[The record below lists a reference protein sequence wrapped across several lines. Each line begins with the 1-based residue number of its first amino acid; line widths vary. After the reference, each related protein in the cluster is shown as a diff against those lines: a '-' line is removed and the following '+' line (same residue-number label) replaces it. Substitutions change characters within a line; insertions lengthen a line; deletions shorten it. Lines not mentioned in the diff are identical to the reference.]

1 MHRARK
7 RRVLV
12 GSIATVVVV
21 SGALVAGIPAQ
32 AARPHRGAA
41 VATAPPSIT
50 GLPPVVPPVAAA
62 PQPMPKP
69 LPRKTG
75 SVPLQR
81 TLKIAPSLPGR
92 QPSSGTTKPNTVSPN
107 AVSPKVASP
116 NAVSP
121 NAAAPATATTNK
133 VALRA
138 LIVAVDG
145 DDFGLATWKTTLDRV
160 GAAYDV
166 LLSRTTPLTAASL
179 VRPDGTGR
187 YDAIL
192 LTNSSLLYADG
203 GGYVSG
209 FDGTEWNTLWAYERD
224 YAIRQAVL
232 YGSYGTFPENYC
244 LTGSSE
250 GGVGDTALNTKLT
263 TAGAQIFDYLKPTAQ
278 IPLVQSYVY
287 HTAVTAGCA
296 ATPVLTA
303 GTDVLGVTSTSTDG
317 RQRMELTFT
326 SNQYLLQSDL
336 LVYGL
341 FRWASRGLFLGEQR
355 HYLNVDVDDWF
366 NTADE
371 RLPDGTIN
379 SDPGWSMSAHDAY
392 NAYLQQ
398 TAIHTQYPL
407 ASTFT
412 LGMAFNGGDADLTA
426 GKTCS
431 PNGTVAQLTATSRCL
446 ASKFRWI
453 NHSVTHPKMNF
464 TDYATSLSEIT
475 GNLTIA
481 QQLGLPVDK
490 TVFKSPEYSGLGTYN
505 PDPND
510 DIDPPTDYG
519 LMASNPAMLQA
530 AKDAG
535 VKYLHGNMSFG
546 SQQPSCFDC
555 GIPHPM
561 QPSLM
566 IVPDW
571 PTNVA
576 YFSTTP
582 DEETSFY
589 NFYYGPGGKFPYW
602 PTNLT
607 YAQAMSADTDIA
619 LGHLSSGSIYTHT
632 FHIAN
637 LRDYGGGKTLLF
649 DWVSSLL
656 GKYSSYYKVPVL
668 NPGWPALAQYS
679 ASRNSHFAELAAGV
693 DAVFD
698 RTANT
703 VTVTSPAAGT
713 VTVSGARTSGFT
725 TYGTDVSASLT
736 LTAGGSVVFTPSLR
750 P

>member
-1 MHRARK
+1 LRRRMRAPRSP
-7 RRVLV
+7 RAPR
-12 GSIATVVVV
+12 SRCRED
-21 SGALVAGIPAQ
+21 PAQ
-32 AARPHRGAA
+32 CLCGRTRGSGRASPGRRPPRRRGR
-41 VATAPPSIT
+41 TPST
-50 GLPPVVPPVAAA
+50 AAA
-62 PQPMPKP
+62 P
-69 LPRKTG
+69 T
-75 SVPLQR
+75 
-81 TLKIAPSLPGR
+81 
-92 QPSSGTTKPNTVSPN
+92 
-107 AVSPKVASP
+107 
-116 NAVSP
+116 
-121 NAAAPATATTNK
+121 AAPAVTAATSK

-138 LIVAVDG
+138 LVVAIDG
-145 DDFGLATWKTTLDRV
+145 ADFGLATWKTTLDRV

-224 YAIRQAVL
+224 YGVRQAVL
-232 YGSYGTFPENYC
+232 YGSYGTFPEDYC
-244 LTGSSE
+244 LTGVSE
-250 GGVGDTALNTKLT
+250 GGVGAAVLNTTLT
-263 TAGAQIFDYLKPTAQ
+263 ASGAQIFDYLNAGAR
-278 IPLVQSYVY
+278 IPIQQSYVY
-287 HTAVTAGCA
+287 RTAVTAGCS

-303 GTDVLGVTSTSTDG
+303 GSDVLGVLSTSSDG
-317 RQRMELTFT
+317 RQRLELTFT

-341 FRWASRGLFLGEQR
+341 FRWASRGLFLGEER
-355 HYLNVDVDDWF
+355 HYLNIDVDDWF

-371 RLPDGTIN
+371 RAPDGTIN
-379 SDPGWSMSAHDAY
+379 TDPGWSMSAHDAY
-392 NAYLQQ
+392 NTYLRQL
-398 TAIHTQYPL
+398 AVRRQYPL
-407 ASTFT
+407 ASALK
-412 LGMAFNGGDADLTA
+412 LGLAFNGGDADLTA
-426 GKTCS
+426 GSTCS
-431 PNGTVAQLTATSRCL
+431 PNGTVDQLTATTRCL
-446 ASKFRWI
+446 ANQFTWI
-453 NHSVTHPKMNF
+453 NHSVTHPKMSF
-464 TDYATSLSEIT
+464 SDYATSYAEIT
-475 GNLTIA
+475 NNLTIA
-481 QQLGLPVDK
+481 QQLGLPVDR

-535 VKYLHGNMSFG
+535 VKYLHGNMSFP
-546 SQQPSCFDC
+546 SQVPSCFDC
-555 GIPHPM
+555 GIAHPM
-561 QPSLM
+561 QPSLT

-571 PTNVA
+571 PTNIA

-607 YAQAMSADTDIA
+607 YPQVISAETDIA
-619 LGHLSSGSIYTHT
+619 LAHMTSGSVYTHT

-637 LRDYGGGKTLLF
+637 LRDYGSGRTLLF
-649 DWVSSLL
+649 DWLTSLL

-668 NPGWPALAQYS
+668 NPGWPRLAQY
-679 ASRNSHFAELAAGV
+679 ATGRNGHFAELAAGV
-693 DAVFD
+693 DAVYD
-698 RTANT
+698 RTANA
-703 VTVTSPAAGT
+703 VTVSSPAAGT
-713 VTVSGARTSGFT
+713 VTVSGARTAGFT
-725 TYGTDVSASLT
+725 AYGTDISASLT
-736 LTAGGSVVFTPSLR
+736 LTAGGATVFTPTLL